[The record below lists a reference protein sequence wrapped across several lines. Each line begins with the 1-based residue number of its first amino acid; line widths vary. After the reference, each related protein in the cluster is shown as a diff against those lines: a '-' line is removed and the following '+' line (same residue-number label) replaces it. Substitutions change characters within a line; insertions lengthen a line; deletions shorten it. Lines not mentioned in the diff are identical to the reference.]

1 MSGFTEQ
8 KIIAVEYL
16 KDAMIFFSKAGIVL
30 PKDAVINI
38 YHHNGAGHIR
48 ETGAVFIN
56 IVNRDYCKSYIVMLQ
71 GQNYPCHYHKIKT
84 ESFYLL
90 FGSLGVYIEEQEYL
104 LEPGEMLHIER
115 GQDHSFW
122 TDTGAVFEEISTMYM
137 PNDSVYIEQNIR
149 ETRYAQRK
157 TSIRMDEWKEIS
169 RKWKR

>member
-115 GQDHSFW
+115 GQEKYLQCTCPMILYILSRTSGKQDMHKEKHRSEW
-122 TDTGAVFEEISTMYM
+122 MSGRRSAGNGKGKGISCA
-137 PNDSVYIEQNIR
+137 R
-149 ETRYAQRK
+149 
-157 TSIRMDEWKEIS
+157 
-169 RKWKR
+169 

>member
-38 YHHNGAGHIR
+38 YHHNGADRIR

-115 GQDHSFW
+115 GQDHYNK